1 MYQKFKRASC
11 LILTLIL
18 SAALTL
24 PVFAAE
30 TASDYFAYTDL
41 VAIATGNGNFVV
53 EFDINATHTMQEVG
67 ATEIKIWEQQSN
79 GKYENVRTYTR
90 YNTSGLISRNTA
102 FGYGSITYAG
112 TSGTKY
118 YATAALYAK
127 NADGD
132 ETLYAMTRTITA

>member
-1 MYQKFKRASC
+1 MCRKVKQVFF
-11 LILTLIL
+11 LILTLAL
-18 SAALTL
+18 SATLTL

-30 TASDYFAYTDL
+30 TASDYFAATEL
-41 VAIATGNGNFVV
+41 VAIPTGNGNFVV

-67 ATEIKIWEQQSN
+67 AKEIKIWEQQSD
-79 GKYENVRTYTR
+79 GTYENVRTYTR
-90 YNTSGLISRNTA
+90 YNTSSLISRNTA

>member
-1 MYQKFKRASC
+1 MHQKFKRASC

-24 PVFAAE
+24 PAFAAE
-30 TASDYFAYTDL
+30 TSSDYFAYTDFFAT
-41 VAIATGNGNFVV
+41 AIGNGQISV

-79 GKYENVRTYTR
+79 GRYENVYTFTR
-90 YNTSGLISRNTA
+90 YNTSGLIRNNTM
-102 FGYGSITYAG
+102 FGYAEVIYNG
-112 TSGTKY
+112 TAGTKY
-118 YATAALYAK
+118 YATGALYAK